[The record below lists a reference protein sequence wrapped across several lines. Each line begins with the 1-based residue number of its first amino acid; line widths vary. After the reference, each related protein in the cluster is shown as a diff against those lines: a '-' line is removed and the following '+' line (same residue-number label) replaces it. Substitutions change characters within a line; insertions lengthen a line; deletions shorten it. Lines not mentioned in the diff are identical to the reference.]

1 MKRLGARVD
10 YQRYGGS
17 ALMGVNG
24 AVIKAHG
31 RSKAPAIANAIGVAY
46 SFVERNALERIRE
59 DIAQELEKVAAEE
72 TLC

>member
-1 MKRLGARVD
+1 
-10 YQRYGGS
+10 
-17 ALMGVNG
+17 MGVNG